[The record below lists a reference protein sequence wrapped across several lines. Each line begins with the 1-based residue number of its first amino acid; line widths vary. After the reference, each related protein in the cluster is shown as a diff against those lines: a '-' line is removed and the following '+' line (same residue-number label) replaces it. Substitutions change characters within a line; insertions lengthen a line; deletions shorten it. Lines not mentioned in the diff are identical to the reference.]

1 MRLLIMG
8 PPGAG
13 KGTQAVLI
21 EKAYNIPH
29 ISTGD
34 MFREAISNKTPV
46 GLKAK
51 SFIDKGELVPD
62 SVTIEIV
69 RERLQ
74 QDDARNQ
81 GFLLDG
87 FPRTTVQAIALDE
100 ILAELG
106 MKIDMAINI
115 VVDDKTI
122 VERIVGRRV
131 CVSCGEVYHIQN
143 KKPSLEG
150 ICDKCGGKLI
160 QRADDTE
167 ETIVNRLKVY
177 NLQTKPLIE
186 YYQEKKL
193 IKDVGGL
200 GRAEDIFEK
209 IQNLLGGIDDNN

>member
-200 GRAEDIFEK
+200 GRAEDSFEK

>member
-167 ETIVNRLKVY
+167 ETIVNRLNVY

-200 GRAEDIFEK
+200 GRAEDSFEK